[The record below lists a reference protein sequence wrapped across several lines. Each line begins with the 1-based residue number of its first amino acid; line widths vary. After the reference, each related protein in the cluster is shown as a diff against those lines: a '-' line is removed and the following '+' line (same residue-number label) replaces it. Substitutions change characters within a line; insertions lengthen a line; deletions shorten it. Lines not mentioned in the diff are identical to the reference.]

1 LISWPYAAKSS
12 RASTG
17 KTTAVIELVI
27 AYGLIEAALWTEGAA
42 RTIWFWVAA
51 AWIIGVNLYRYRSPR
66 EMGLGFA
73 GIRRSLWILA
83 AALVI
88 AGVVLT
94 LGRFAG
100 SLHPLHMRAAVW
112 SILLYVIWAL
122 EQQFILQSF
131 FFLRLDLLVGS
142 TWSVL
147 VSALLFALAHLPNPV
162 LTVATFAGALAFCEL
177 FRRYRNLWILAVAHA
192 VLGLALAA
200 AVPVEVHRNMRVGIG
215 YLTFR

>member
-1 LISWPYAAKSS
+1 MAVAANS
-12 RASTG
+12 RASIG
-17 KTTAVIELVI
+17 KPTAVIELVV
-27 AYGLIEAALWTEGAA
+27 AYGLIEAALWTEAAA
-42 RTIWFWVAA
+42 RSVWFWVAA
-51 AWIIGVNLYRYRSPR
+51 TWIIGVNIYRFRSAR

-88 AGVVLT
+88 AGVAVA
-94 LGRFAG
+94 LGHLAG
-100 SLHPLHMRAAVW
+100 SLHPLHMRAGVW
-112 SILLYVIWAL
+112 SILLYAVWAL

-131 FFLRLDLLVGS
+131 FFVRLELLVGS
-142 TWSVL
+142 GWSVL

-177 FRRYRNLWILAVAHA
+177 FRRYRNLWTLAAAHA
-192 VLGLALAA
+192 ILGLALAA
-200 AVPVEVHRNMRVGIG
+200 AVPVEIHRNMRVGIG